1 MSGRGGMWH
10 TDEELYDVGR
20 TFEEKKLNIVPI
32 EFKEANAYVKM
43 HHRHHNCVAGH
54 KFSIGLSDGVE
65 IRGVAIVGR
74 PVARGL
80 DDGWTLEV
88 TRCCTDGVKNG
99 CSKLYSAAWRAC
111 RAMGYKKLVTYTLSD
126 ESGKSLSAAGW
137 RLVAATKG
145 GSWSCKS
152 RPRVDKHPLQGKLRW
167 EVE

>member
-1 MSGRGGMWH
+1 MN
-10 TDEELYDVGR
+10 
-20 TFEEKKLNIVPI
+20 KLQIIPI
-32 EFKEANAYVKM
+32 DLSDANYFVKQ
-43 HHRHHNCVAGH
+43 HHRHHIPVVGH

-65 IRGVAIVGR
+65 IRGVAIIGR

-111 RAMGYKKLVTYTLSD
+111 REMGYKKLVTYTLSD

-137 RLVAATKG
+137 KIVASTKG
-145 GSWSCKS
+145 GSWSCKT
-152 RPRVDKHPLQGKLRW
+152 RPRIDKHPLQSKLRW
-167 EVE
+167 EVFTPDSSGAGENEGEV